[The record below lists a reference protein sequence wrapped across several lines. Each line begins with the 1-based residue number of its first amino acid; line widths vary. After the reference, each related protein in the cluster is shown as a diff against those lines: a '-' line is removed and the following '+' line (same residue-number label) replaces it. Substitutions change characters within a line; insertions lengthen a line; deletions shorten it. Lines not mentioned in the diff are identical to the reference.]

1 MNNKFFVSTN
11 NTFVAYTMKIC
22 RLNASD
28 LFEEWLL
35 HKLIGFHN
43 CNVSAIS
50 LEKCMAFGVS
60 GNGTPYWSRKEKKNI
75 FTIRTLCVSTIFWML
90 FYLENFEKYTFRAH
104 AHAQNRLLP
113 HGLKMSP
120 VQYCKN
126 KQALSSMVNA
136 MDIK

>member
-1 MNNKFFVSTN
+1 
-11 NTFVAYTMKIC
+11 
-22 RLNASD
+22 
-28 LFEEWLL
+28 
-35 HKLIGFHN
+35 
-43 CNVSAIS
+43 
-50 LEKCMAFGVS
+50 
-60 GNGTPYWSRKEKKNI
+60 
-75 FTIRTLCVSTIFWML
+75 ML

-113 HGLKMSP
+113 SGLKMSP